1 MSANPW
7 KTSTHLVDRRS
18 GWARHRRW
26 VLVLAILVAAGGA
39 TAGYLLL
46 RTPAA
51 PDPATL
57 EPEQLVQYMASP
69 AFAEQSDAVKQ
80 KYFQALRPGRGGEE
94 RGRSGQP
101 TTRRTDG
108 ADANDAQ
115 RRADFRRMRA
125 FMRADLTE
133 DQRRQLMENMR
144 PMFEQRMRERMQE
157 FAQLEGEQRTAYLDE
172 IIDRWA
178 NRPPRPPRP
187 EGQRSGRQRDG
198 NDRRRHSG
206 RRGFTP
212 DRLRAMIE
220 HAPADVRALHME
232 FRKALRQRMQE
243 RGIEPRRPGR

>member
-7 KTSTHLVDRRS
+7 KTSTNLVDRRN
-18 GWARHRRW
+18 GWGRHRRL
-26 VLVLAILVAAGGA
+26 VLVLAILLAVGGA
-39 TAGYLLL
+39 AAGYLAL

-80 KYFQALRPGRGGEE
+80 RYFEAMRFGRAGGEQP
-94 RGRSGQP
+94 RPDQPATAPSGQ
-101 TTRRTDG
+101 
-108 ADANDAQ
+108 DANASGRQ
-115 RRADFRRMRA
+115 NRFRRMRA
-125 FMRADLTE
+125 MMGADLTE

-157 FAQLEGEQRTAYLDE
+157 FAQLKGEQRAAYLDR

-187 EGQRSGRQRDG
+187 EGQRDRRGSGDG
-198 NDRRRHSG
+198 NDRRSHSG

-212 DRLRAMIE
+212 DRLQSMIE
-220 HAPADVRALHME
+220 HVPADVRAMHME
-232 FRKALRQRMQE
+232 FRKALRQRMEE